1 MSWSV
6 IVVLAAGVAIQRWA
20 GVFAGGA
27 VLNRVPILTRLA
39 SLIPAAVVA
48 AVIVQLTA
56 ASGTRLVVDERL
68 AGMAV
73 AGALVWRRAPFV
85 VVIVA
90 AAATT
95 AALRVLT
102 GG

>member
-1 MSWSV
+1 MSWLA
-6 IVVLAAGVAIQRWA
+6 IALLAAGVSAQRLV
-20 GVFAGGA
+20 GMFAGRA
-27 VLNRVPILTRLA
+27 MLARIPALTRLA

-48 AVIVQLTA
+48 AVVAQLTI
-56 ASGTRLVVDERL
+56 ASGTSLVIDERL

-73 AGALVWRRAPFV
+73 AGILVWRRAPFV

-95 AALRVLT
+95 AILRL
-102 GG
+102 